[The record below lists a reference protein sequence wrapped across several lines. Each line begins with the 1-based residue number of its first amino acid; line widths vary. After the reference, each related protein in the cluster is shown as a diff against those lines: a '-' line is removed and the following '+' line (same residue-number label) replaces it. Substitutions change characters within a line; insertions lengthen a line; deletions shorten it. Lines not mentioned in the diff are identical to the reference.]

1 MQPRISIIAPLILA
15 AAAGSTSYHIASAGS
30 DARTVSEATSEAT
43 PWASFSNLAR
53 LALQPGDSILVH
65 RGDTL
70 RGTLR
75 ISRSGS
81 QASPIVVSS
90 YGTVAQTP
98 TILGTIPVTGWIQAS
113 PGKWKAKVP
122 SGHAVTRLY
131 ADGLPLRNARFPDT
145 GWFRTLGHLGDTAVF
160 ASEASTGDWTGA
172 SLYLWN
178 LNWDMEGHRVKS
190 QLGNRLVLQRKNGI
204 AIADTALYALT
215 NHPLALR
222 IPGTWIY
229 QASDSTLLYLGD
241 KPADSALE
249 ASVHS
254 AGIDLRGASWVTV
267 HGLDVVASADTGI
280 LSDGQGIVVENC
292 QVRFSD
298 HVGIH
303 LQGSDGVVR
312 DCRVSGSSS
321 AGITVRGKRGR
332 AERNTVSRVMVADWL
347 GPNGMGASCCT
358 GNGLNAWGDSSLARQ
373 NRVDSIGFNGIGF
386 GGFGTKVTE
395 NHVSHFCMLANDCAG
410 IYGGPQ
416 FIAPPGTD
424 LSRVSRNL
432 VHDSHRSAWPWPWP
446 AANGIYLDAHSHCAL
461 VDSNTIWNV
470 DKGFHGN
477 NGSELVYRDNL
488 IYSYRYA
495 PGDFANN
502 DSLRFS
508 TPVGA
513 VLTNNLVVAG
523 SSQRTDFSLYV
534 PQSWQSTAKLAAEAN
549 TYCEDQ
555 MSRILC
561 RKDSVKL
568 WSAPTVDPQ
577 SGLFGEQSIPNGSF
591 DSATLGWRRWPS
603 QVVLSP
609 DSGSRCPTAHC
620 LRVDYAG
627 DTVAGSPYLGTAPV
641 IKTDSAQ
648 GWWLQFQARSRRPGM
663 KITAVLRRPTDY
675 VSVGPSISALLDTS
689 WQEVSFHFKANQRFD
704 SARLDIHFPKKD
716 STFWLDG
723 IRLRKDADSTAYAT
737 LGPRTILLWNAL
749 STADRQ
755 SLPSGHWVDESGRDA
770 SSPVQIPSYSGRVF
784 FRVASDPVA
793 LRVHS
798 FRSAG
803 WSVRQR
809 NGTLLLSDL
818 VAPADLFDARGRWI
832 ARITPDASGKAL
844 WQTPTRMGLVWIR
857 SGGLSQTAILAR

>member
-1 MQPRISIIAPLILA
+1 MQPRIFIFAPLLVA
-15 AAAGSTSYHIASAGS
+15 TAAGSAAYHIASAGS
-30 DARTVSEATSEAT
+30 DIRTASEASSEAT
-43 PWASFSNLAR
+43 PWASFTNLAQ
-53 LALQPGDSILVH
+53 LSLQPGDSILLH

-70 RGTLR
+70 RGTLK

-90 YGTVAQTP
+90 YGASAQPPTV
-98 TILGTIPVTGWIQAS
+98 LGTIPVTAWSQAS
-113 PGKWKAKVP
+113 PGLWKAKVP
-122 SGHAVTRLY
+122 SGHAVTRLF
-131 ADGLPLRNARFPDT
+131 AAGTPLRNARFPDT
-145 GWFRTLGHLGDTAVF
+145 GWFRTAGHAGDTAVI
-160 ASEASTGDWTGA
+160 APEAGSGDWTGA

-178 LNWDMEGHRVKS
+178 LNWDMEGHRIKS
-190 QLGNRLVLQRKNGI
+190 QSGNRLVLQRKNGI

-222 IPGTWIY
+222 IPDTWVY
-229 QASDSTLLYLGD
+229 QAADSSLLYLGA
-241 KPADSALE
+241 KPSDSALE

-254 AGIDLRGASWVTV
+254 AGVDLRGAAWVTV
-267 HGLDVVASADTGI
+267 RGLDVVGSADTGI
-280 LSDGQGIVVENC
+280 LSDRQGIVVENC

-303 LQGSDGVVR
+303 LYGSDAVVR

-358 GNGLNAWGDSSLARQ
+358 GNGLNVWGDTSLARW

-386 GGFGTKVTE
+386 GGNGTKVTE

-410 IYGGPQ
+410 IYTGPQ
-416 FIAPPGTD
+416 LPPQNGSEW
-424 LSRVSRNL
+424 SRVWRNV
-432 VHDSHRSAWPWPWP
+432 VHDSHKSAWPWPWA
-446 AANGIYLDAHSHCAL
+446 AANGIYLDAYAHDIL
-461 VDSNTIWNV
+461 VDSNVVWNI

-477 NGSELVYRDNL
+477 NGRGIVYRDNL
-488 IYSYRYA
+488 IYGFRYS

-502 DSLRFS
+502 DSLRMS
-508 TPVGA
+508 SAIGA
-513 VLTNNLVVAG
+513 TLQGNLAVVPAG
-523 SSQRTDFSLYV
+523 LRTEFTRYI
-534 PQSWQSTAKLAAEAN
+534 PQSWQSKAELGLADN
-549 TYCEDQ
+549 LICEDQ

-561 RKDSVKL
+561 RKDSVKT
-568 WSAPTVDPQ
+568 WTAPTVDPA
-577 SGLFGEQSIPNGSF
+577 SSLFGKQSIPNGSF
-591 DSATLGWRRWPS
+591 DSATLGWRRWPG
-603 QVVLSP
+603 QVTLSA
-609 DSGSRCPTAHC
+609 DSGSRCPSAHC
-620 LRVDYAG
+620 LRVDYVG
-627 DTVAGSPYLGTAPV
+627 DTAAGSPYLGTAPV
-641 IKTDSAQ
+641 IQTDSGQ
-648 GWWLQFQARSRRPGM
+648 GWWLQFQARSKRPGM

-704 SARLDIHFPKKD
+704 STRLDIHFPKKD

-784 FRVASDPVA
+784 FRVVSDPVA
-793 LRVHS
+793 LRVPP